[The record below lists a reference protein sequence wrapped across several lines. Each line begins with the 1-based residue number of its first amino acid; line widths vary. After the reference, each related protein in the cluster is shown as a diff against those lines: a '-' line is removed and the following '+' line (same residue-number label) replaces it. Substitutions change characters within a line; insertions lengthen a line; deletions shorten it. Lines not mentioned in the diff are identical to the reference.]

1 MLKLL
6 KSLTQTLGQEFRQ
19 QLHTN
24 FLRIED
30 FVNNLKD
37 LFDFHKSEEKN
48 AHSSKQISDEKFGTV
63 DNGLKVISKRYS
75 NLVLSKAK
83 NSLQEVKDA
92 RVDSA
97 GKAHLTLF
105 DRLLSDNVRFET
117 DKNEV
122 MQNVNDAKEKV
133 LAQEF
138 AFDIPNQSWQYLT
151 HMSPFTNSVMQSF
164 WVDNKTGL
172 IYMTN
177 AYGSNYKLT
186 KMKANGQLLSQMEI
200 DGGGHG
206 THLAYLH
213 DDVNN
218 KLWIYTHIKRPDGQ
232 NALVRFTYKPNEVIG
247 YGDYDMEEVFTGHP
261 ERPYITPII
270 NEHEGLI
277 LYRIEY
283 PRAEWGT
290 RGARNYVEVRSLE
303 DIENKFDNIL
313 YKMDIPMTLTNSDQP
328 MQGVAFDDGKLYWY
342 TGNADTKVPNFVT
355 VFDLKTKKQ
364 LFQKQADVGGLGKN
378 GPEADFAEAEGMQ
391 VYYDRETGKKALLIG
406 VTTGAGNYR
415 SHEIHGI
422 FMRDVYEK
430 LRSQSTPVL
439 MTDSGGKVKTYPL
452 DNFTKIS
459 DVTEPGHY
467 YMTTATTMQLT
478 DFPLPQEMR
487 DAGWFLEVSA
497 PNVAG
502 DVKQTLTRNSYTRD
516 LMIFQRMVS
525 IYKLGGDKGSYTNWN
540 HIKSESIGGPAEGI
554 PSHVTNMNQLGIISN
569 KQWYCSTNQSKQIKD
584 HPNPG
589 VAGWTV
595 DVYNVTSTAFKI
607 TLTRVTS
614 GANIQKYEAYFS
626 STKNERTSP
635 WTIFQ
640 GERAENQGG
649 LF

>member
-1 MLKLL
+1 MLQLI
-6 KSLTQTLGQEFRQ
+6 KSLTTTLGQDFRKQ
-19 QLHTN
+19 IHTN
-24 FLRIED
+24 FIRIED
-30 FVNNLKD
+30 FVNRFSKN
-37 LFDFHKSEEKN
+37 FEFHKTEEEG
-48 AHSSKQISDEKFGTV
+48 AHNSKQITDDEFITV
-63 DNGLKVISKRYS
+63 DRGLNVINSRYS
-75 NLVLSKAK
+75 NLVLSKGK

-92 RVDSA
+92 RVDNK
-97 GKAHLTLF
+97 GEAHATLF
-105 DRLLSDNVRFET
+105 DRLLSDGNRYELNA
-117 DKNEV
+117 DNIMKEV
-122 MQNVNDAKEKV
+122 KDAKEQV

-164 WVDNKTGL
+164 WVDNKSGL

-177 AYGSNYKLT
+177 AYRENYKLT
-186 KMKANGQLLSQMEI
+186 KMKANGQILSQMEI

-213 DDVNN
+213 DDVNE
-218 KLWIYTHIKRPDGQ
+218 KLWLYTHIKRPDGF
-232 NALVRFTYKPNEVIG
+232 NALVRFTYRPNEIIT

-270 NEHEGLI
+270 NEHEGLM

-283 PRAEWGT
+283 PKSEWDI
-290 RGARNYVEVRSLE
+290 RGARNYVEVRTLE
-303 DIENKFDNIL
+303 DIENKVDRVL
-313 YKMDIPMTLTNSDQP
+313 YKMDIPLRLTSSEQP
-328 MQGVAFDDGKLYWY
+328 MQGVTFDDGKLYWY
-342 TGNADTKVPNFVT
+342 TGDSNPINPNFVT

-364 LFQKQADVGGLGKN
+364 LYQKQADIGGLGKN
-378 GPEADFAEAEGMQ
+378 GPEANFAEAEGMQ
-391 VYYDRETGKKALLIG
+391 MYYDRETGKKALLIG
-406 VTTGAGNYR
+406 VTTGGANYR

-452 DNFTKIS
+452 DTFTKIA

-467 YMTTATTMQLT
+467 YMTTETTKQLT

-487 DAGWFLEVSA
+487 DAGYFLEVSA

-502 DVKQTLTRNSYTRD
+502 DVKQTLTRNSYARD

-525 IYKLGGDKGSYTNWN
+525 IYKLGGEKENYTNWN
-540 HIKSESIGGPAEGI
+540 HVKSNSIDGPAEFI
-554 PSHVTNMNQLGIISN
+554 PDHITNMNQLGIITN
-569 KQWYCSTNQSKQIKD
+569 KRWYCDTTRSSQIKD

-595 DVYNVTSTAFKI
+595 DVESVTSNVFKVV
-607 TLTRVTS
+607 LTRVTS
-614 GANIQKYEAYFS
+614 AAAIQKYEAYFS
-626 STKNERTSP
+626 SNKNERTSP
-635 WTIFQ
+635 WTLFQ
-640 GERAENQGG
+640 GEKA
-649 LF
+649 

>member
-1 MLKLL
+1 MLKLK
-6 KSLTQTLGQEFRQ
+6 KSLESTLGQDFRQ
-19 QLHTN
+19 SLHTN
-24 FLRIED
+24 FLRTED
-30 FVNNLKD
+30 FVN
-37 LFDFHKSEEKN
+37 DFAEQFRYHKTEELN
-48 AHSSKQISDEKFGTV
+48 AHGSKQISDDRFKTV
-63 DNGLKVISKRYS
+63 ERGLNVINSRYN
-75 NLVLSKAK
+75 NLILSKGK

-92 RVDSA
+92 RVDNE
-97 GKAHLTLF
+97 GIAHATLF
-105 DRLLSDNVRFET
+105 DRLQSDSIKSELNK
-117 DKNEV
+117 DEV
-122 MQNVNDAKEKV
+122 MTSVKDAKEQV

-164 WVDNKTGL
+164 WVDNKSGL

-213 DDVNN
+213 DDVNE
-218 KLWIYTHIKRPDGQ
+218 KLWLYTHIKRPDGF
-232 NALVRFTYKPNEVIG
+232 NALVRFTYRPNEIIT
-247 YGDYDMEEVFTGHP
+247 YGDYDMEEVYTGHP

-270 NEHEGLI
+270 NEHEGLM

-283 PRAEWGT
+283 PKSEWDV
-290 RGARNYVEVRSLE
+290 RGARNYVEIRTLE
-303 DIENKFDNIL
+303 DIENKVDRVL
-313 YKMDIPMTLTNSDQP
+313 YKMDIPLRLTSSEQP
-328 MQGVAFDDGKLYWY
+328 MQGVTFDDGKLYWY
-342 TGNADTKVPNFVT
+342 TGDSDPNKPNFVT

-364 LFQKQADVGGLGKN
+364 LYQKQADVGGLGKN
-378 GPEADFAEAEGMQ
+378 GPEANFAEAEGMQ
-391 VYYDRETGKKALLIG
+391 MYYDRETGKKALLIG
-406 VTTGAGNYR
+406 VTTGGANYR

-452 DNFTKIS
+452 DTFTKIA

-467 YMTTATTMQLT
+467 YMTTETTKQLT

-487 DAGWFLEVSA
+487 DAGFFLEVSA

-502 DVKQTLTRNSYTRD
+502 DVKQTLTRNSYARD

-525 IYKLGGDKGSYTNWN
+525 IYKLGGVKESYTNWN
-540 HIKSESIGGPAEGI
+540 HVKSNSIDGPAEAI
-554 PSHVTNMNQLGIISN
+554 PTHLTNMNQLGIITN
-569 KQWYCSTNQSKQIKD
+569 KRWYCDTLRSSQIKD

-595 DVYNVTSTAFKI
+595 DVESVTSNAFKI

-614 GANIQKYEAYFS
+614 AAAIQKYEAYFS
-626 STKNERTSP
+626 TNKNERTSP
-635 WTIFQ
+635 WTLFQ
-640 GERAENQGG
+640 GEKA
-649 LF
+649 

>member
-1 MLKLL
+1 MLKLK
-6 KSLTQTLGQEFRQ
+6 KSLESTLGQDFRQ
-19 QLHTN
+19 SLHTN
-24 FLRIED
+24 FLRTED
-30 FVNNLKD
+30 FVN
-37 LFDFHKSEEKN
+37 DFAEQFRYHKTEELN
-48 AHSSKQISDEKFGTV
+48 AHGSKQISDDRFKTV
-63 DNGLKVISKRYS
+63 ERGLNVINSRYN
-75 NLVLSKAK
+75 NLILSKGK

-92 RVDSA
+92 RVDSE
-97 GKAHLTLF
+97 GTAHDTLF
-105 DRLLSDNVRFET
+105 DRLQSDSIKAELNK
-117 DKNEV
+117 DEV
-122 MQNVNDAKEKV
+122 MKSVEDAKEKV

-164 WVDNKTGL
+164 WVDNQTGL

-177 AYGSNYKLT
+177 AYGNNYKLT

-213 DDVNN
+213 DDVNE
-218 KLWIYTHIKRPDGQ
+218 KLWLYTHIKRPDGF
-232 NALVRFTYKPNEVIG
+232 NALVRFTYRPNEIIT

-270 NEHEGLI
+270 NEHEGLM

-283 PRAEWGT
+283 PKSEWDV
-290 RGARNYVEVRSLE
+290 RGARNYVEIRTLE
-303 DIENKFDNIL
+303 DIENKVDRVL
-313 YKMDIPMTLTNSDQP
+313 YKMDIPLRLTSLEQP
-328 MQGVAFDDGKLYWY
+328 MQGVTFDDGKLYWY
-342 TGNADTKVPNFVT
+342 TGDSNPVNPNFVT

-364 LFQKQADVGGLGKN
+364 LYQKQADVGGLGKN
-378 GPEADFAEAEGMQ
+378 GPEANFAEAEGMQ
-391 VYYDRETGKKALLIG
+391 MYYDRETGKKALLIG
-406 VTTGAGNYR
+406 VTTGGANYR

-452 DNFTKIS
+452 DTFTKIA

-467 YMTTATTMQLT
+467 YMTTETTKKLT

-487 DAGWFLEVSA
+487 DAGYFLEVSA

-502 DVKQTLTRNSYTRD
+502 DVKQTLTRNSYVRD
-516 LMIFQRMVS
+516 LMTFQRMVS
-525 IYKLGGDKGSYTNWN
+525 IYRLGSNQENYTNWN
-540 HIKSESIGGPAEGI
+540 HVKSNSIDGPAEFI
-554 PSHVTNMNQLGIISN
+554 PDHITNMNQLGIITN
-569 KQWYCSTNQSKQIKD
+569 KRWYCDTTRSSQIKD

-595 DVYNVTSTAFKI
+595 DVESVTSGAFKVV
-607 TLTRVTS
+607 LTRVTS
-614 GANIQKYEAYFS
+614 GAAIQKYEAYFS
-626 STKNERTSP
+626 TNKNERTSP
-635 WTIFQ
+635 WTLFQ
-640 GERAENQGG
+640 GEKA
-649 LF
+649 